1 MFDHFPGLDW
11 PTPYGLMLALA
22 GAAAWWF
29 ARRRAVAYGLDPSHV
44 DFALPLAFAGG
55 AVANLLIAAAVPQ
68 ERLLAGEATVAEE
81 FLRMPTLIPLALLAL
96 FAYCRVAVVPARRC
110 ADVVVPAAVLASAIG
125 YLGCYLAGCCF
136 GAVVGN
142 ARQIADLPDPPLRL
156 QAQTLAALSPEGLPW
171 AVRFPPG
178 SVAYG
183 WQLALGLIAPGA
195 VSTLPVHP
203 VQLYE
208 AAAALLLFVGL
219 LRLQPWF
226 RRDGSLALA
235 AFAGYAVLAF
245 GLQFLRADS
254 ALVLGPLTATQ
265 LVYGG
270 WLVAAMVLALISRSD
285 ARAALGGDGA
295 WRPSFDR

>member
-55 AVANLLIAAAVPQ
+55 AVANLLIAVAVPQ
-68 ERLLAGEATVAEE
+68 QRLLAGEATIAEE

-96 FAYCRVAVVPARRC
+96 FVYCRVAAIPARRC
-110 ADVVVPAAVLASAIG
+110 ADVVVPAAILASAVG
-125 YLGCYLAGCCF
+125 YLGCFLAGCCF
-136 GAVVGN
+136 GDVVGS
-142 ARQIADLPDPPLRL
+142 AEQLAAHDDTTLHL
-156 QAQTLAALSPEGLPW
+156 QAQTLPALSAEGLPW

-178 SVAYG
+178 SVVYG

-195 VSTLPVHP
+195 ASTLPVHP

-208 AAAALLLFVGL
+208 SAAALLLCAAL
-219 LRLQPWF
+219 LQLQPRF

-254 ALVLGPLTATQ
+254 ALLLGPLTATQ
-265 LVYGG
+265 LVYLG
-270 WLVAAMVLALISRSD
+270 WFVAAMVLALLSRSD
-285 ARAALGGDGA
+285 AGAALGGEGA
-295 WRPSFDR
+295 RRPALDR